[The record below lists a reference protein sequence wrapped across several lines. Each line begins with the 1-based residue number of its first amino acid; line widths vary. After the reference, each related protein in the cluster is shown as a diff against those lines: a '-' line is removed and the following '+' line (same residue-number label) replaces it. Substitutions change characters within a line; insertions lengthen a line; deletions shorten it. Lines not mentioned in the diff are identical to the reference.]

1 MTGDIRID
9 ALLFDGFGLATG
21 LPSGMPLTVS
31 YRFMENLIAPEGQS
45 PSSSTVHGFMPMT
58 AAQREAVRSL
68 LENQFAAVGVR
79 FSEVAANEP
88 AMLRFGLSS
97 GINGEGDDAFEAGY
111 ATYSGPG
118 GLEPLVMINYLQN
131 VFQDDPAGLAFQDTI
146 LHEIGHALGLKH
158 PGDYHD
164 YDEGPFL
171 PQELDHTGN
180 TIMSYNYEEGTWA
193 DNEFKLFDLLA
204 LQYLYGED
212 ANQIDSPVVRS
223 LDASDYYMVGSARDD
238 ILYFAPG
245 PRQEYARSVNTSWGD
260 DQLHVDVSAMEP
272 WELIIFSGG
281 EGIDTLNLNRASS
294 MARDLAPHDD
304 SVDFYLADGH
314 EQRRFSLD
322 AVERVVFTDHAVAL
336 DTEQG
341 AGQAYRIY
349 TAAFG
354 REPDQPGLGYWI
366 NAMDQGASLI
376 EVAASFLG
384 SDEFTERYGAN
395 VDNTGYIDAV
405 YTNVLARQ
413 PDAEGYT
420 YWLNEMENGASRQQ
434 LLASFSESPENQ
446 ANVAELIGE
455 GIIYDPWIA

>member
-1 MTGDIRID
+1 
-9 ALLFDGFGLATG
+9 
-21 LPSGMPLTVS
+21 
-31 YRFMENLIAPEGQS
+31 
-45 PSSSTVHGFMPMT
+45 
-58 AAQREAVRSL
+58 
-68 LENQFAAVGVR
+68 
-79 FSEVAANEP
+79 
-88 AMLRFGLSS
+88 
-97 GINGEGDDAFEAGY
+97 
-111 ATYSGPG
+111 
-118 GLEPLVMINYLQN
+118 MINYLQN

>member
-1 MTGDIRID
+1 
-9 ALLFDGFGLATG
+9 
-21 LPSGMPLTVS
+21 
-31 YRFMENLIAPEGQS
+31 
-45 PSSSTVHGFMPMT
+45 
-58 AAQREAVRSL
+58 
-68 LENQFAAVGVR
+68 
-79 FSEVAANEP
+79 
-88 AMLRFGLSS
+88 
-97 GINGEGDDAFEAGY
+97 
-111 ATYSGPG
+111 
-118 GLEPLVMINYLQN
+118 
-131 VFQDDPAGLAFQDTI
+131 
-146 LHEIGHALGLKH
+146 
-158 PGDYHD
+158 
-164 YDEGPFL
+164 
-171 PQELDHTGN
+171 
-180 TIMSYNYEEGTWA
+180 
-193 DNEFKLFDLLA
+193 
-204 LQYLYGED
+204 
-212 ANQIDSPVVRS
+212 
-223 LDASDYYMVGSARDD
+223 
-238 ILYFAPG
+238 
-245 PRQEYARSVNTSWGD
+245 
-260 DQLHVDVSAMEP
+260 MEP